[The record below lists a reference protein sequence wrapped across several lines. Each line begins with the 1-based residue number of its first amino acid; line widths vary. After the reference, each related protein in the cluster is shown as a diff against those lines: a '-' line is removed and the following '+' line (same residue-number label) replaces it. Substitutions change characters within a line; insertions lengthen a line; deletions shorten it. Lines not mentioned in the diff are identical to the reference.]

1 MKINIICI
9 GKLKEK
15 YLVDAEKEYVK
26 RLSRFCELKIIELN
40 EERENTPNA
49 LLKEAERILSKIN
62 DKDFVIA
69 LAIEGRKR
77 DSEDFSKDIISI
89 FESGKQSISFV
100 IGGSEGLDE
109 SVKKRADYLLSFS
122 DMTFPHQLMRIILLE
137 QLFRA
142 YKIANKEKYHK

>member
-49 LLKEAERILSKIN
+49 LLKEAERILPKIN

-109 SVKKRADYLLSFS
+109 SVKNRADYLLSFS